1 MRRYTILLFPLM
13 LTLLWGQRPT
23 EGDDGGG
30 GEVDERDLPERIHL
44 NVEKSVFDPELV
56 QRVRKE
62 KASRERAYIMR
73 QLSGAHIE
81 RPKTFQVSLE
91 KSRFAPIKRI
101 MEQIS
106 GEGPVQ
112 SVQTTTSRRLA
123 ITQQKDKKEDQA
135 PALLKD

>member
-1 MRRYTILLFPLM
+1 M
-13 LTLLWGQRPT
+13 LTLVWGQRPT
-23 EGDDGGG
+23 EGDDGG

-44 NVEKSVFDPELV
+44 NVEKPVFDPDLV

-106 GEGPVQ
+106 GESPVA
-112 SVQTTTSRRLA
+112 SVEKNTLEPLRMKADPLKGRQPTD
-123 ITQQKDKKEDQA
+123 QKRD
-135 PALLKD
+135 

>member
-1 MRRYTILLFPLM
+1 MRRYIILLFPLM
-13 LTLLWGQRPT
+13 FTLVWGQRPT
-23 EGDDGGG
+23 EGDDGG

-44 NVEKSVFDPELV
+44 NVEKPVFDPELV
-56 QRVRKE
+56 QRVRRE

-81 RPKTFQVSLE
+81 RPKTFQVSLT

-101 MEQIS
+101 MEQIR
-106 GEGPVQ
+106 GEGPAQ

>member
-13 LTLLWGQRPT
+13 LTLVWGQRPT
-23 EGDDGGG
+23 EGDDGG

-101 MEQIS
+101 MEQIR
-106 GEGPVQ
+106 GEGPAQ
-112 SVQTTTSRRLA
+112 SVETRSRRLA

>member
-1 MRRYTILLFPLM
+1 M

-23 EGDDGGG
+23 EGDDGG

-44 NVEKSVFDPELV
+44 NVEQSVFDPELV

-101 MEQIS
+101 MEQIR
-106 GEGPVQ
+106 GESPVQ
-112 SVQTTTSRRLA
+112 SVETRSRRLA
-123 ITQQKDKKEDQA
+123 VTQQKDKKEDQA

>member
-1 MRRYTILLFPLM
+1 M

-23 EGDDGGG
+23 EGDG

-44 NVEKSVFDPELV
+44 NVEKPVFAPELV

-62 KASRERAYIMR
+62 KASRERAYIKR

-101 MEQIS
+101 MEQIR
-106 GEGPVQ
+106 GESSVQ
-112 SVQTTTSRRLA
+112 SVETGSRRLA
-123 ITQQKDKKEDQA
+123 ITQQKDKKEVQT

>member
-1 MRRYTILLFPLM
+1 MRRYIILLFPLM
-13 LTLLWGQRPT
+13 LTLIWGQRPT
-23 EGDDGGG
+23 EGDDGG

-44 NVEKSVFDPELV
+44 NVEKPVFDPDLV

-62 KASRERAYIMR
+62 KASREKAYIKK

-101 MEQIS
+101 MEQVR
-106 GEGPVQ
+106 GESSAQ
-112 SVQTTTSRRLA
+112 SVQTTTPRRLA
-123 ITQQKDKKEDQA
+123 VTQQKDKKEDQA
-135 PALLKD
+135 PTLLKD

>member
-1 MRRYTILLFPLM
+1 MRRYIILLFPLM

-23 EGDDGGG
+23 EGDDGG

-44 NVEKSVFDPELV
+44 NVEKSVFDPDLV

-62 KASRERAYIMR
+62 KASREKAYIKK

-101 MEQIS
+101 MEQVR
-106 GEGPVQ
+106 GENSVQ
-112 SVQTTTSRRLA
+112 SVETGSRRLA

>member
-1 MRRYTILLFPLM
+1 MRRYIILLFPLM
-13 LTLLWGQRPT
+13 LTLMWGQRPT
-23 EGDDGGG
+23 EGDDGG

-44 NVEKSVFDPELV
+44 NVEKPVFDPELI

-62 KASRERAYIMR
+62 KASREKAYIKR

-101 MEQIS
+101 MEQIR
-106 GEGPVQ
+106 GESSSASAEKNTLEPLRMKADPLKGRQP
-112 SVQTTTSRRLA
+112 TD
-123 ITQQKDKKEDQA
+123 QKRD
-135 PALLKD
+135 

>member
-13 LTLLWGQRPT
+13 LTLVWGQRPT
-23 EGDDGGG
+23 EGDDGG

-44 NVEKSVFDPELV
+44 NVEKPVFDPELV

-101 MEQIS
+101 MEQIR
-106 GEGPVQ
+106 GEGPAQ

>member
-13 LTLLWGQRPT
+13 LTLVWGQRPT
-23 EGDDGGG
+23 EGDDGG

-101 MEQIS
+101 MEQIR
-106 GEGPVQ
+106 GEGPAQ

>member
-1 MRRYTILLFPLM
+1 
-13 LTLLWGQRPT
+13 
-23 EGDDGGG
+23 
-30 GEVDERDLPERIHL
+30 
-44 NVEKSVFDPELV
+44 VFDPDLV

-81 RPKTFQVSLE
+81 RPKTFQVSLT

-101 MEQIS
+101 MEQIR
-106 GEGPVQ
+106 GEGPAQ

>member
-13 LTLLWGQRPT
+13 LTLIWGQRPT
-23 EGDDGGG
+23 EGDGGG

-44 NVEKSVFDPELV
+44 NVEKPVFDPDLV

-62 KASRERAYIMR
+62 KASREKAYIMR

-101 MEQIS
+101 MEQIR
-106 GEGPVQ
+106 GEGPAQ

>member
-1 MRRYTILLFPLM
+1 
-13 LTLLWGQRPT
+13 TLLWGQRPT
-23 EGDDGGG
+23 EGDDGG

-44 NVEKSVFDPELV
+44 NVEKPVFDPELV

-101 MEQIS
+101 MEQIR
-106 GEGPVQ
+106 GEGPAQ

-123 ITQQKDKKEDQA
+123 ITQQKDKKEDQV

>member
-1 MRRYTILLFPLM
+1 MRRYIILLFPLM

-23 EGDDGGG
+23 EGDDGG

-81 RPKTFQVSLE
+81 RPKTFQVSLT

-101 MEQIS
+101 MEQIR
-106 GEGPVQ
+106 GEGPAQ

>member
-30 GEVDERDLPERIHL
+30 EVDERDLPERIHL
-44 NVEKSVFDPELV
+44 NVEKPVFDPELV

-101 MEQIS
+101 MEQIR
-106 GEGPVQ
+106 GESPVQ
-112 SVQTTTSRRLA
+112 SVETRSRRLA
-123 ITQQKDKKEDQA
+123 VTQQKDKKEDQV
-135 PALLKD
+135 PSLLKD

>member
-1 MRRYTILLFPLM
+1 M
-13 LTLLWGQRPT
+13 LTLIWGQRPT
-23 EGDDGGG
+23 EGDDGS

-44 NVEKSVFDPELV
+44 NVEKPVFDPELV
-56 QRVRKE
+56 QRVRRE
-62 KASRERAYIMR
+62 RTSRERAYIMR
-73 QLSGAHIE
+73 QLSGAHID

-101 MEQIS
+101 MEQIR
-106 GEGPVQ
+106 GESPVQ

-123 ITQQKDKKEDQA
+123 ITQQKDKKEDQV

>member
-1 MRRYTILLFPLM
+1 MRRYIILLFPLM
-13 LTLLWGQRPT
+13 LTLIWGQRPT
-23 EGDDGGG
+23 EGDDGS

-44 NVEKSVFDPELV
+44 NVEKPVFDPELV

-101 MEQIS
+101 MEQIR
-106 GEGPVQ
+106 GESSSA
-112 SVQTTTSRRLA
+112 SVEKNTLESLRMKADPLKGRQPTD
-123 ITQQKDKKEDQA
+123 QKRD
-135 PALLKD
+135 

>member
-1 MRRYTILLFPLM
+1 MRRYIILLFPLM
-13 LTLLWGQRPT
+13 LTLIWGQRPT
-23 EGDDGGG
+23 EGDDGS

-44 NVEKSVFDPELV
+44 NVEKPVFDPELV

-62 KASRERAYIMR
+62 KASREKAYIMR

-91 KSRFAPIKRI
+91 KSRFAPIKKI
-101 MEQIS
+101 MEQVR
-106 GEGPVQ
+106 GESSVQ
-112 SVQTTTSRRLA
+112 SVETGSRRLA

>member
-30 GEVDERDLPERIHL
+30 EVDERDLPERIHL
-44 NVEKSVFDPELV
+44 NVEKPVFDPELV

>member
-30 GEVDERDLPERIHL
+30 EVDERDLPERIHL
-44 NVEKSVFDPELV
+44 NVEKPVFDPELV

-81 RPKTFQVSLE
+81 RPKTFQVSLT

-101 MEQIS
+101 MEQIR
-106 GEGPVQ
+106 GEGPAQ

>member
-1 MRRYTILLFPLM
+1 M

-23 EGDDGGG
+23 EGDDGG

-44 NVEKSVFDPELV
+44 NVERSVFDPELV

-81 RPKTFQVSLE
+81 RPKTFQVSLT

-101 MEQIS
+101 MEQIR
-106 GEGPVQ
+106 GESSSASAEKNTLEPLRMKADPLKGRQP
-112 SVQTTTSRRLA
+112 TD
-123 ITQQKDKKEDQA
+123 QKRD
-135 PALLKD
+135 

>member
-13 LTLLWGQRPT
+13 LTLIWGQRPT
-23 EGDDGGG
+23 EGDG

-44 NVEKSVFDPELV
+44 NVERPVFDPDLV

-62 KASRERAYIMR
+62 KASREKAYIIR

-101 MEQIS
+101 MEQIR
-106 GEGPVQ
+106 GESSSASAEKNTLEPL
-112 SVQTTTSRRLA
+112 RMKA
-123 ITQQKDKKEDQA
+123 D
-135 PALLKD
+135 LLKGRQPTDQKRD

>member
-1 MRRYTILLFPLM
+1 M
-13 LTLLWGQRPT
+13 LTLIWGQRPT
-23 EGDDGGG
+23 EGDDGG

-44 NVEKSVFDPELV
+44 NVERPVFDPELI

-62 KASRERAYIMR
+62 KASRERAYIKR

-101 MEQIS
+101 MEQIN
-106 GEGPVQ
+106 GESSST
-112 SVQTTTSRRLA
+112 SVEKNTLEPLRMKADPLKGRQPTD
-123 ITQQKDKKEDQA
+123 QKRD
-135 PALLKD
+135 

>member
-13 LTLLWGQRPT
+13 FTLVWGQRPT
-23 EGDDGGG
+23 EGDDGG

-44 NVEKSVFDPELV
+44 NVEKPVFDPDLV

-81 RPKTFQVSLE
+81 RPKTFQVSLT

-101 MEQIS
+101 MEQIR
-106 GEGPVQ
+106 GEGPAQ

>member
-1 MRRYTILLFPLM
+1 MRRYIILLFPLM
-13 LTLLWGQRPT
+13 LTLIWGQRPT
-23 EGDDGGG
+23 EGDDGG

-44 NVEKSVFDPELV
+44 NVEKPVFDPELV

-62 KASRERAYIMR
+62 KASREKAYIIR

-101 MEQIS
+101 MEQVR
-106 GEGPVQ
+106 GENSVQ
-112 SVQTTTSRRLA
+112 SVETGSRRLA

>member
-1 MRRYTILLFPLM
+1 M

-23 EGDDGGG
+23 EGDDGG

-44 NVEKSVFDPELV
+44 NVEKPVFDPDLV

-101 MEQIS
+101 MEQIR
-106 GEGPVQ
+106 GEGPAQ
-112 SVQTTTSRRLA
+112 SVQTTTPRRLA

>member
-1 MRRYTILLFPLM
+1 MRRYIILLFPLM

-30 GEVDERDLPERIHL
+30 EVDERDLPERIHL
-44 NVEKSVFDPELV
+44 NVEKPVFDPELV

-81 RPKTFQVSLE
+81 RPKTFQVSLT

-101 MEQIS
+101 MEQIR
-106 GEGPVQ
+106 GEGPAQ
-112 SVQTTTSRRLA
+112 SVQTTTPRRLA

-135 PALLKD
+135 PSLLKE

>member
-44 NVEKSVFDPELV
+44 NVEKPVFDPELV

-81 RPKTFQVSLE
+81 RPKTFQVSLT

-101 MEQIS
+101 MEQIR
-106 GEGPVQ
+106 GESPVA
-112 SVQTTTSRRLA
+112 SIEKNTL
-123 ITQQKDKKEDQA
+123 E
-135 PALLKD
+135 P

>member
-1 MRRYTILLFPLM
+1 M

-23 EGDDGGG
+23 EGDDGG

-44 NVEKSVFDPELV
+44 NVEKPVFDPELV

-101 MEQIS
+101 MEQIR
-106 GEGPVQ
+106 GEGPAQ

-123 ITQQKDKKEDQA
+123 VTQQKDKKEDQA

>member
-1 MRRYTILLFPLM
+1 MRRYIILLFPLM
-13 LTLLWGQRPT
+13 LTLIWGQRPT
-23 EGDDGGG
+23 EGDD

-44 NVEKSVFDPELV
+44 NVEKPVFDPELV

-62 KASRERAYIMR
+62 KASREKAYIMR

-101 MEQIS
+101 MEQIR
-106 GEGPVQ
+106 GESPVQ
-112 SVQTTTSRRLA
+112 SVETGSRRLA
-123 ITQQKDKKEDQA
+123 ITQQKDNKEDQA
-135 PALLKD
+135 PTLLKD

>member
-30 GEVDERDLPERIHL
+30 EVDERDLPERIHL
-44 NVEKSVFDPELV
+44 NVEKSVFDPDLV

-62 KASRERAYIMR
+62 KASREKAYIKK

-101 MEQIS
+101 MEQVR
-106 GEGPVQ
+106 GESSSA
-112 SVQTTTSRRLA
+112 SVEKNTLEPLRMKADPLKGRQPTD
-123 ITQQKDKKEDQA
+123 QKRD
-135 PALLKD
+135 

>member
-1 MRRYTILLFPLM
+1 M
-13 LTLLWGQRPT
+13 LTLVWGQRPT

-44 NVEKSVFDPELV
+44 NVEKPVFDPELV

-81 RPKTFQVSLE
+81 RPKTFQVSLT

-101 MEQIS
+101 MEQIR
-106 GEGPVQ
+106 GESPAQ

>member
-13 LTLLWGQRPT
+13 LTLIWGQRPT
-23 EGDDGGG
+23 EGDDGS

-44 NVEKSVFDPELV
+44 NVEKPVFDPDLV

-101 MEQIS
+101 MEQIR
-106 GEGPVQ
+106 GEGPVA
-112 SVQTTTSRRLA
+112 SVEKNTLEPLRMKADPLKGRQPTD
-123 ITQQKDKKEDQA
+123 QKRD
-135 PALLKD
+135 